1 MSAIVGQHLGFGT
14 VSNFYGSSPEA
25 LVEEA
30 RQVEALGF
38 DTFCLSDHLH
48 SERPTWEPW
57 TALAYLAAST
67 HRINVTTDVL
77 GLPYRSPAVLAKAAE
92 TLDRLSAGRLVLG
105 LGNGGYDAEF
115 EAFGLHL
122 RTPGQKVSALGEA
135 VRVIRGLWS
144 GEPVTF
150 EGEHFSVRE
159 ARITPA
165 PTHRIPIWLGT
176 YGPRALALTG
186 ALADGWLPSMQR
198 LELGQAVAMRETVRA
213 AALAAGRDPDEIT
226 CACNVQVVF
235 DARRTPTPQLIAGSS
250 EAIAEQ
256 LVAIV
261 RAGFTAPQ
269 VFGLGQAEDR
279 ERFAV
284 EVIPL
289 VQSEFAR
296 T

>member
-14 VSNFYGSSPEA
+14 VSNFYGSTPEA

-30 RQVEALGF
+30 QHAEALGF
-38 DTFCLSDHLH
+38 DTFNLSDHLH
-48 SERPTWEPW
+48 SDRPTWEPW
-57 TALAYLAAST
+57 TALAFIAAST
-67 HRINVTTDVL
+67 RRIHVATDVL

-92 TLDRLSAGRLVLG
+92 TLDRLSGGRLVLG

-115 EAFGLHL
+115 AAFGLQL
-122 RTPGQKVSALGEA
+122 RTPGQKVAALGEA
-135 VRVIRGLWS
+135 VQVIRGLWS
-144 GEPVTF
+144 GQPVSF
-150 EGEHFSVRE
+150 EGEHFSVRA
-159 ARITPA
+159 ARIAPTPA
-165 PTHRIPIWLGT
+165 HRIPIWLGT

-198 LELGQAVAMRETVRA
+198 LELAQAVAMRETVRA
-213 AALAAGRDPDEIT
+213 AAVAAGRDPDDIT
-226 CACNVQVVF
+226 CAVNVQVVF

-256 LVAIV
+256 LVEIA
-261 RAGFTAPQ
+261 RAGFTFPQ
-269 VFGLGQAEDR
+269 VFGLGEAEHR
-279 ERFAV
+279 ERFAA

-289 VQSEFAR
+289 VHAEFAR